1 MPINASVTEYHRM
14 QIDFLKAEKSQ
25 VLFFSKNLPTSAH
38 NSSLWS
44 KDLESFPFFG
54 VSTVVGGCVFVA
66 ENFFSIGLL
75 LLREENED
83 TFSSL
88 LFYLVEESLSCLLFY
103 PAVFPFMHTS
113 VIKSQ
118 PST

>member
-66 ENFFSIGLL
+66 ENFFFYRITSSQGRKRGHVFFI
-75 LLREENED
+75 
-83 TFSSL
+83 TF
-88 LFYLVEESLSCLLFY
+88 LFSRGVAVVPSFLSCS
-103 PAVFPFMHTS
+103 FPIHAHVS
-113 VIKSQ
+113 N
-118 PST
+118 